1 VASQPRWPWMCSVS
15 FRGSSNTGRRYD
27 TLAPVECAAHPDR
40 NAVGPCASCEKPLCD
55 ACATFESDGAWC
67 CEPCG
72 RRQEDDARELGSGLL
87 ALVGVGYLATVALG
101 VVLFKARPFV
111 GGLAAIVAIG
121 LGRALQMLV
130 RAPAISRRPGATVPR
145 T

>member
-1 VASQPRWPWMCSVS
+1 
-15 FRGSSNTGRRYD
+15 
-27 TLAPVECAAHPDR
+27 VECAAHPDR
-40 NAVGPCASCEKPLCD
+40 NAVGPCASCDKQLCD

-101 VVLFKARPFV
+101 IVLFKARPFV
-111 GGLAAIVAIG
+111 GVLAAIVAIG
-121 LGRALQMLV
+121 LGRTLQMLV
-130 RAPAISRRPGATVPR
+130 RARHLAPPRRRRSADLSLRQTGMRSTPR
-145 T
+145 RSG